1 MILHCAVHAK
11 SEYNNG
17 KRCFFRFYLSRAALL
32 LSTKS
37 AEEESSFPTF
47 TLVIPR
53 ESRHGVTSVFLY
65 FMCRDQ
71 YTAPVTSTV
80 FAYYACN
87 QVFETGWQT

>member
-1 MILHCAVHAK
+1 MILHHTVHAK

-17 KRCFFRFYLSRAALL
+17 KRCCFRFYLSRAALL

-53 ESRHGVTSVFLY
+53 ESKHGVTSVFLY

-71 YTAPVTSTV
+71 YPATVKSTG

-87 QVFETGWQT
+87 QWFCF